1 MATHPLWSDEYW
13 LLLLQVYLREPV
25 GMKPMYSR
33 NLVKVSLELHIPPH
47 YLYEQQFLLRQR
59 GTPVIQLIWDTYAE
73 NPKKLKRDVKR
84 LREMKGF
91 GNSTLF
97 YKDVDE
103 KHTFETDF
111 LPLPQNKALKPVMLI
126 MILELYFRL
135 TPITMVEAT
144 PEVRELAKMM
154 RLSTRLIVEIMD
166 VFRFCDPYLN
176 RDDLLISPLLPPCQ
190 EIWNRYG
197 NDNPQKLSALAAQ
210 LRDYFR

>member
-135 TPITMVEAT
+135 TPITMAEAT

>member
-33 NLVKVSLELHIPPH
+33 SLVKVSLELHIPPH

>member
-13 LLLLQVYLREPV
+13 LLLLQVYLQEPV

>member
-126 MILELYFRL
+126 MILELYFQL

>member
-13 LLLLQVYLREPV
+13 LLLLQVYLQEPV

-47 YLYEQQFLLRQR
+47 CLYEQQFLLRQR

>member
-13 LLLLQVYLREPV
+13 LLLLQVYLQEPV

-135 TPITMVEAT
+135 TPITMAEAT

-197 NDNPQKLSALAAQ
+197 NDNPQKLSTLAAQ

>member
-1 MATHPLWSDEYW
+1 MATHPLWSDEYG

-126 MILELYFRL
+126 MILELYFQL